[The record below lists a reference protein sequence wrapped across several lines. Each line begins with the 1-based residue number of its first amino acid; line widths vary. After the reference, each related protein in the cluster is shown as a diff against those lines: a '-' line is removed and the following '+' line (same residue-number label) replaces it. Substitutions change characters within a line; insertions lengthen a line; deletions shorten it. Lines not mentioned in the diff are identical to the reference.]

1 MYEQFYEQLE
11 DLGIVP
17 VVVLEKVEDA
27 APLAHAL
34 MAAGMKSAEVTFRTA
49 CAAECI
55 AAMAEAEPEMCVGA
69 GTVLN
74 CEQVDAA
81 RAAGAKFVV
90 SPGFNADVVKYCI
103 ELDLPVLP
111 GTVTPSE
118 VTAAVNLGLKVT
130 KFFPAAQ
137 YGGLNTIKA
146 LAAVFGGHRFMPT
159 GGVSTG
165 NVEEYL
171 SDPAII
177 ACGGTWMVKPALF
190 ADGDFSQGG
199 ADRPRGH
206 GGRAQHPRVGPAWR
220 SEGAATAAASP
231 AGQLALFRRRRNPRE
246 VDCAFFCVDDRLP
259 APATTPSPE
268 LTGVVDDLPASAG

>member
-1 MYEQFYEQLE
+1 MFEQFYDTLE
-11 DLGIVP
+11 SLGIVP

-34 MAAGMKSAEVTFRTA
+34 MAAGMKSAEVTFRTD

-55 AAMAEAEPEMCVGA
+55 EAMAAAEPEMCVGA

-74 CEQVDAA
+74 VEQVKRAV
-81 RAAGAKFVV
+81 AAGSKFIV
-90 SPGFNADVVKYCI
+90 SPGYNEDVVKYCI
-103 ELDLPVLP
+103 AENIPVLP

-137 YGGLNTIKA
+137 YGGLNTINA
-146 LAAVFGGHRFMPT
+146 LAAPFVGHRFMPT
-159 GGVSTG
+159 GGVNTG

-171 SDPAII
+171 SSKNII

-190 ADGDFSQGG
+190 ADGDFSQVEQI
-199 ADRPRGH
+199 AREAMAKVAEIRG
-206 GGRAQHPRVGPAWR
+206 
-220 SEGAATAAASP
+220 
-231 AGQLALFRRRRNPRE
+231 
-246 VDCAFFCVDDRLP
+246 
-259 APATTPSPE
+259 
-268 LTGVVDDLPASAG
+268 

>member
-1 MYEQFYEQLE
+1 MQIPKQKGNPMFESFYEELE
-11 DLGIVP
+11 GLGIVP

-69 GTVLN
+69 GTVLTV
-74 CEQVDAA
+74 EQVERA
-81 RAAGAKFVV
+81 REAGARFIV
-90 SPGFNADVVKYCI
+90 SPGFNPDVVKHCI

-146 LAAVFGGHRFMPT
+146 LGAVFGGHRFMPT

-171 SDPAII
+171 SDPVII

-190 ADGDFSQGG
+190 ADGDFSKVEQT
-199 ADRPRGH
+199 AREAMEVVAQVRG
-206 GGRAQHPRVGPAWR
+206 
-220 SEGAATAAASP
+220 
-231 AGQLALFRRRRNPRE
+231 
-246 VDCAFFCVDDRLP
+246 
-259 APATTPSPE
+259 
-268 LTGVVDDLPASAG
+268 